1 MQFKPHERAQ
11 QIVLFNY
18 ITINFFIARKAI
30 ISTLLTKKTKTKIN
44 IELINIQWNN
54 ILKIILFIQL

>member
-18 ITINFFIARKAI
+18 ITIKFFIARKAI
-30 ISTLLTKKTKTKIN
+30 ISTLLTKKKQRTRISSKNKY
-44 IELINIQWNN
+44 
-54 ILKIILFIQL
+54 

>member
-11 QIVLFNY
+11 QIILFNY

-30 ISTLLTKKTKTKIN
+30 ILALLTKKQRHESHPKVN
-44 IELINIQWNN
+44 IEMINIQ
-54 ILKIILFIQL
+54 

>member
-11 QIVLFNY
+11 QIFLFNY

-30 ISTLLTKKTKTKIN
+30 ISTLLTKKNKDKN
-44 IELINIQWNN
+44 LVQ
-54 ILKIILFIQL
+54 K